1 MKIKYK
7 MPNKQHPTH
16 IVVGNMKI
24 SEVEAIIAFLESQN
38 INFEYVN
45 SCK

>member
-1 MKIKYK
+1 MKIKYQ

-16 IVVGNMKI
+16 IIVGNMKI
-24 SEVEAIIAFLESQN
+24 REVKAIIAFLESQN
-38 INFEYVN
+38 LNWEYVN